1 MKKEIGLV
9 KEMLNNCN
17 LIPTVTHEQRE
28 AVKKLV
34 KFAEPVANI
43 AEEKLARLE
52 YLRGELRAERIS
64 TGELA
69 ELQSLA
75 AFIAPGDVELLEAAG
90 VPESQ
95 SDDLWKISTHEDTG
109 EIVVRDGNGNIV
121 ANCEC
126 DLHTDNKKQRALKNA
141 VLIASTPALMA
152 ALDGL
157 LGDNHDSDGFGACR
171 FCGRELNDT
180 EDSNFGNCTSDDC
193 WGSAARKLI
202 ETITN
207 ANK

>member
-17 LIPTVTHEQRE
+17 LLSTVTHEQRE
-28 AVKKLV
+28 AVGALLKYVEDKNPPEL
-34 KFAEPVANI
+34 AD
-43 AEEKLARLE
+43 KLARLE

-64 TGELA
+64 TGELV

-90 VPESQ
+90 VPESR

-109 EIVVRDGNGNIV
+109 EIVVRDGNENIV

-141 VLIASTPALMA
+141 VLISSAPALMS
-152 ALDGL
+152 ALDDL

-171 FCGRELNDT
+171 FCGRELNDA
-180 EDSNFGNCTSDDC
+180 EGVNFGNCTSDDC
-193 WGSAARKLI
+193 RGVIARKLI

-207 ANK
+207 K